1 MPCGTQKVKNV
12 ETALIHKVLHAAVAC
27 HAGENCSPDGDGKMK
42 GRYCHWFITAMV
54 MLLGTVWPMK
64 ADAAEALRFRH
75 AVSLYTDDQGMG
87 LKRPQGVTC
96 LDSSI
101 LVVADTANNR
111 LLRFALTADDAK
123 PEVTAW
129 KPPAMVYPQRIR
141 QNRQGDIY
149 VLDGKLRRV
158 LHLSPEGKDLGFLDP
173 IGVPLPEQ
181 IAIRSFDI
189 DLHGNIY
196 FLDVLS
202 KRVLACNGQGEV
214 LRQIQFPEAFGFF
227 SDLAV
232 DTRESV
238 FLLDS
243 VNGQVFSAKP
253 GAPQFSPL
261 GKQLKEFVRFPTS
274 LALDPQGRI
283 YLVDR
288 NGSKI
293 VVLAQD
299 GTYIGKF
306 SDLGWKE
313 GLLNHPSQICL
324 TEQGGLVVA
333 DTSNNRVQ
341 IFRPLK

>member
-1 MPCGTQKVKNV
+1 MWNAKGKNV
-12 ETALIHKVLHAAVAC
+12 KTALSHTVLPDAVAC
-27 HAGENCSPDGDGKMK
+27 HCGEISHPDGDGKMK
-42 GRYCHWFITAMV
+42 GRYCHRFLTVMV
-54 MLLGTVWPMK
+54 LLLGTVWPMK

-75 AVSLYTDDQGMG
+75 AVSLYTDDQGLG
-87 LKRPQGVTC
+87 LKRPQGVAC
-96 LDSSI
+96 SGSSVV
-101 LVVADTANNR
+101 VVADTANNR
-111 LLRFALTADDAK
+111 LLRFALTADDAN

-129 KPPAMVYPQRIR
+129 KPPAMVYPQLIR

-173 IGVPLPEQ
+173 IGVPLPAQ

-189 DLHGNIY
+189 DVHGNIY

-202 KRVLACNGQGEV
+202 KRVLACNARGEV
-214 LRQIQFPEAFGFF
+214 LRQIRFPEAFGFF
-227 SDLAV
+227 SGLVV
-232 DTRESV
+232 DARENI

-243 VNGQVFSAKP
+243 VNAQVFSAKP

-261 GKQLKEFVRFPTS
+261 GQQLKEFVRFPTS
-274 LALDPQGRI
+274 LAIDPQGRI

-293 VVLAQD
+293 VVLARD

-306 SDLGWKE
+306 SDLGWKD